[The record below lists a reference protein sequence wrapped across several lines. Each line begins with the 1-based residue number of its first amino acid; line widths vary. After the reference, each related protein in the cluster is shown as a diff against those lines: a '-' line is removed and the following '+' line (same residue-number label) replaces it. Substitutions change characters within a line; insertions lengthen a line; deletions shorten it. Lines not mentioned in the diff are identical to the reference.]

1 MIRLQA
7 PRPNGLPIE
16 FYKKNID
23 WIVPYLLS
31 VYEEAIDRGSLGPEL
46 NAGVIKLIPKEGD
59 RLLINK
65 WRPIT
70 FLNVDYKILTKVLV
84 FKIEKILPNIINS
97 SQTSFVKGKY
107 ILENLITCWE
117 AMNWAKASG
126 QDCAMFLRD
135 YEKAYD

>member
-31 VYEEAIDRGSLGPEL
+31 VYEEAIDKGSLGPKL

-59 RLLINK
+59 RLLIN
-65 WRPIT
+65 
-70 FLNVDYKILTKVLV
+70 
-84 FKIEKILPNIINS
+84 
-97 SQTSFVKGKY
+97 
-107 ILENLITCWE
+107 LI
-117 AMNWAKASG
+117 K
-126 QDCAMFLRD
+126 
-135 YEKAYD
+135 